1 MVKYEKS
8 WKCSQKEIEH
18 FIQGGKSM
26 KKLVIL
32 MLMILLMG
40 CTSLSNQD
48 TLDSTDSSNNSAH
61 GCDVLSPCGDEKAD
75 MSAYENF
82 MDSDHVFVS
91 TTMKEALQAIERQQ
105 TFVLYAGFSTCP
117 WCLEAMPILNEVAKE
132 YETAVSY
139 INTRPDH
146 TRESE
151 LRKFD
156 NPEYVQFVEVMS
168 NVLSENEEGQKHMYV
183 PFVFF
188 IKEGEVV
195 AWHEDTFPE
204 HDAHERTMTED
215 ERERLTQIYRDG
227 FEALLK

>member
-1 MVKYEKS
+1 
-8 WKCSQKEIEH
+8 
-18 FIQGGKSM
+18 M
-26 KKLVIL
+26 KKIIVLIL
-32 MLMILLMG
+32 AVMLMG
-40 CTSLSNQD
+40 CTSAPGQENP
-48 TLDSTDSSNNSAH
+48 DSSDSPSSGSH
-61 GCDVLSPCGDEKAD
+61 GCDVLSPCGDDKAD
-75 MSAYENF
+75 MSVYENF

-91 TTMKEALQAIERQQ
+91 TTMNEAVQAIENKQ

-132 YETAVSY
+132 FDASVSY

-156 NPEYVQFVEVMS
+156 NPEYVQFVEAMS
-168 NVLSENEEGQKHMYV
+168 EVLSENEEGQKHMYV

-188 IKEGEVV
+188 IKEGEIV

-204 HDAHERTMTED
+204 HDAHERTMSE
-215 ERERLTQIYRDG
+215 EEIERLTQIYRQG
-227 FEALLK
+227 FETLLK